1 MKIKT
6 SYLVY
11 AVIATVFAGLSMFTD
26 IFEKGNFEAIF
37 SNLGMI
43 IGLSIS
49 AYILITMAK
58 SFIDLVINDLKNQEA
73 QNETIENTLIQKS
86 GIVWLSAR
94 NSNDEGHSML
104 IDALRFVFTTGACGT
119 CIDATKY
126 VKRYFHI
133 NYGWGESYNGYY
145 LYIPQS
151 DNYDQDLRWEGT
163 SRTFPYQMKAFSVW
177 QTKNE

>member
-6 SYLVY
+6 SYLIY
-11 AVIATVFAGLSMFTD
+11 AVIGTIFAGLSMFTD

-73 QNETIENTLIQKS
+73 QHETIENTKRHAPS
-86 GIVWLSAR
+86 GNLDHPLCLCPS
-94 NSNDEGHSML
+94 S
-104 IDALRFVFTTGACGT
+104 
-119 CIDATKY
+119 
-126 VKRYFHI
+126 
-133 NYGWGESYNGYY
+133 
-145 LYIPQS
+145 
-151 DNYDQDLRWEGT
+151 
-163 SRTFPYQMKAFSVW
+163 W
-177 QTKNE
+177 QQ

>member
-6 SYLVY
+6 SYLIY

-58 SFIDLVINDLKNQEA
+58 SFIDLVINELKNQEI
-73 QNETIENTLIQKS
+73 QHET
-86 GIVWLSAR
+86 
-94 NSNDEGHSML
+94 
-104 IDALRFVFTTGACGT
+104 
-119 CIDATKY
+119 
-126 VKRYFHI
+126 
-133 NYGWGESYNGYY
+133 
-145 LYIPQS
+145 
-151 DNYDQDLRWEGT
+151 
-163 SRTFPYQMKAFSVW
+163 
-177 QTKNE
+177 TKNTEHHAPSGNLDYPLCLCPISWQQ